1 MENLKTED
9 ISGQREG
16 IVLAGGLGTRL
27 RSVVDNLPKCMAPV
41 AGRPFLYYLLR
52 YMERQRFTRV
62 ILALGYLHEMVERW
76 ISEERWRFCIDF
88 SVEQTPL
95 GTGGAIKQAL
105 KQVKEHRV
113 FVLNGDTFFDA
124 DLGRM
129 ERLHCATHADL
140 TLALKPMTHFSR
152 YGTVICGENGRI
164 ESFLEKQPRDKGDIN
179 GGIYL
184 LDTDAMR
191 EVLPEGRFS
200 FETDVLEKQLT
211 RLCMTGCLDDGYF
224 VDIGIPEDYVKADAY
239 FRAHI

>member
-1 MENLKTED
+1 MMTENIQE
-9 ISGQREG
+9 QRVG
-16 IVLAGGLGTRL
+16 VVLAGGLGTRL

-41 AGRPFLYYLLR
+41 AGHPFLYYLFR
-52 YMERQRFTRV
+52 YMQRQRFARV
-62 ILALGYLHEMVERW
+62 VLALGYLHEMVEQW
-76 ISEERWRFCIDF
+76 VSETEWGFRVEF

-105 KQVKEHRV
+105 KQINEHQV
-113 FVLNGDTFFDA
+113 FVLNGDTFFDV
-124 DLGRM
+124 DLDRM
-129 ERLHCATHADL
+129 ERLHNSTHAEL
-140 TLALKPMTHFSR
+140 TLALKPMTNFSR
-152 YGTVICGENGRI
+152 YGTVICDRNYRI

-184 LDTDAMR
+184 LDTDAMM

-200 FETDVLEKQLT
+200 FETDVLEKQLS

-239 FRAHI
+239 FRVHI